1 MRSGQSSS
9 WTKFHA
15 GVLQVSFLDP
25 LLFLIY
31 INKLSDNLTSN
42 GKLFADDTPLSSAV
56 HNVNTSAKK
65 LNDDLKNV
73 KGGTFQWKMISS
85 SNPRKQAQNVIFSC
99 KSKKPTH
106 STSTFNN
113 NNDVSQSI
121 FSKILGC
128 HITFQLK
135 IASIMCTLKLTNE
148 QPSYTN
154 FEIY

>member
-31 INKLSDNLTSN
+31 INKLSDKLTSN

-65 LNDDLKNV
+65 LNDDLKKV

-85 SNPRKQAQNVIFSC
+85 SNPRKQSQNVIFSC

-106 STSTFNN
+106 STLTFNN

-135 IASIMCTLKLTNE
+135 IASIMRTLKLTNE

>member
-31 INKLSDNLTSN
+31 INKLSDKLTSN

-65 LNDDLKNV
+65 LNDDLKKV

-106 STSTFNN
+106 STLTFNN

-135 IASIMCTLKLTNE
+135 IGSIMRTLKLTNE

>member
-65 LNDDLKNV
+65 LNDDLKKV